1 MKNKCLFVLLLAL
14 GCCHVQA
21 QKSQKNPLPEALV
34 QLNQKVDSE
43 LIPGIKRSPLI
54 GISTDISL
62 KRTAVNTAYVQSV
75 ILSGGI
81 PYMIPVTD
89 NVEILWGIE
98 RSGFFNGRE
107 KWAKGFENQRV

>member
-43 LIPGIKRSPLI
+43 LIPGIKRISP
-54 GISTDISL
+54 
-62 KRTAVNTAYVQSV
+62 
-75 ILSGGI
+75 
-81 PYMIPVTD
+81 
-89 NVEILWGIE
+89 
-98 RSGFFNGRE
+98 
-107 KWAKGFENQRV
+107 

>member
-43 LIPGIKRSPLI
+43 LIPGIKKVSPDWNFYRYKSETDSRKH
-54 GISTDISL
+54 GICTVSHSL
-62 KRTAVNTAYVQSV
+62 WRNSLYDTC
-75 ILSGGI
+75 
-81 PYMIPVTD
+81 
-89 NVEILWGIE
+89 
-98 RSGFFNGRE
+98 NG
-107 KWAKGFENQRV
+107 

>member
-54 GISTDISL
+54 GISTDINPEKPDVPINKNDAFQKVQ
-62 KRTAVNTAYVQSV
+62 KRRVQ
-75 ILSGGI
+75 
-81 PYMIPVTD
+81 
-89 NVEILWGIE
+89 
-98 RSGFFNGRE
+98 E
-107 KWAKGFENQRV
+107 KR